1 MPDNLCVSPRGGLIL
16 CEDGPTDTF
25 IRGLTT
31 DGIIFPFAKNN
42 VVLNGEINGF
52 EGDFRQ
58 REFAG
63 ATFSPDGRWL
73 FFNAQTPGIT
83 FGVTGPWTDGVL

>member
-16 CEDGPTDTF
+16 CEDGSNQSF
-25 IRGLTT
+25 IRGLTM
-31 DGIIFPFAKNN
+31 DGTIFPFAKNN
-42 VVLNGEINGF
+42 VVLNGEQNGF
-52 EGDFRQ
+52 EGDFRE

-73 FFNAQTPGIT
+73 FFNAQSPGIS
-83 FGVTGPWTDGVL
+83 FAVTGPWTRGPL